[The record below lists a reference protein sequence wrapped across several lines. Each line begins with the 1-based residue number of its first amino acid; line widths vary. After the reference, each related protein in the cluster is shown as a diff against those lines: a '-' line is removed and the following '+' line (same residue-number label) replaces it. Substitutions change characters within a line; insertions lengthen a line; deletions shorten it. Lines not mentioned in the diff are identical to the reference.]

1 MGSPVLRQ
9 FRSSWP
15 LVGVVLTFLVGL
27 GVAGLGWGVV
37 GGMLSILVFGPAYL
51 IQNGVRR
58 RRGTLPPPP
67 TKTPEEKAQADA
79 RSLRIGAVS
88 QLIVAVVAVSVVAV
102 GRGKWL
108 PGSSWTA
115 VLLLGAAFGVT
126 SAPHTWAIAE
136 LRETKRSL
144 RWAWAL
150 SALCDVVFGVAAATI
165 AVTNQRSHWI
175 GGSAWTVGLAA
186 AALLWLLGVPG
197 DLARARR

>member
-27 GVAGLGWGVV
+27 AVAGLGGGVV
-37 GGMLSILVFGPAYL
+37 GGMLSILVFGPAHL
-51 IQNGVRR
+51 IQNGVRL

-79 RSLRIGAVS
+79 RVLRIGAVS
-88 QLIVAVVAVSVVAV
+88 QLVIAVVAISVVAV
-102 GRGKWL
+102 GRGNWL
-108 PGSSWTA
+108 PGSGWTA

-136 LRETKRSL
+136 LRQTKRSL

-150 SALCDVVFGVAAATI
+150 SALCDIVFGVAAATI

-175 GGSAWTVGLAA
+175 GGSTWTVGLAA
-186 AALLWLLGVPG
+186 AALLWLLGAPG
-197 DLARARR
+197 DVARARR